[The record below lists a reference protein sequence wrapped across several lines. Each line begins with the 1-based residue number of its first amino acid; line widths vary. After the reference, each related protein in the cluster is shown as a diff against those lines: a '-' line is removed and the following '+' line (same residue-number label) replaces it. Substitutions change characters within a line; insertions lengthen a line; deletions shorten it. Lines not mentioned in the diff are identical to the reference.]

1 MTAPSPGESDA
12 SLAARALTGD
22 RRAFDN
28 LVIRYQEPLYRFIR
42 RYVGD
47 ADETYD
53 LLQETFVAAWQALGR
68 YDPDRSALTWLRR
81 IALNKCRDWGRRRT
95 VRKFFYHAAPLEAA
109 ESATPDADLPADTQ
123 EAALARLQA
132 HVEPV
137 KLLRMRWPS
146 AANDEKCSAM
156 PSGPTKA
163 FVRAGGLETLPLSK
177 SPTVKD
183 VPVVPKTN
191 LSRSNPSSREAI

>member
-123 EAALARLQA
+123 EAALARLDRAIAMLPPQLKEPLLLTMFEGLSQEA
-132 HVEPV
+132 AGDILGITAKAVETRIYRARTQLAT
-137 KLLRMRWPS
+137 LLR
-146 AANDEKCSAM
+146 AEGVGIDE
-156 PSGPTKA
+156 P
-163 FVRAGGLETLPLSK
+163 
-177 SPTVKD
+177 
-183 VPVVPKTN
+183 
-191 LSRSNPSSREAI
+191 